1 MSLSLNKHAVL
12 GTLTFDQ
19 VDENWED
26 IQTLVNQIN
35 SRLPQNNWQATTNPT
50 TSNDQTQGFV
60 AGSRWYNKTPPG
72 DLFIC
77 TSAATGAAVWVAETT
92 LTFADV
98 TLDAVTTSGNSTTN
112 AVDVGALRSTNW
124 VGTVANGALG
134 HVVESGSNANGEYMK
149 LANGWMICTHT
160 IDSSS
165 VDIATASGSMYVSA
179 GQVWTFP
186 ASFSSA
192 PLSSGS
198 VERSASI
205 AYGIH
210 IRGTTTSAANY
221 NIWGS
226 VSGALPKT
234 TRIFAIGRWF

>member
-1 MSLSLNKHAVL
+1 MALDLFKHEVY

-19 VDENWED
+19 VDDNWDD

-60 AGSRWYNKTPPG
+60 AGSRWYNTSTG

-134 HVVESGSNANGEYMK
+134 HVVERGSNANGEYVK
-149 LANGWMICTHT
+149 FADGTMICQRQIALDMTVSGPIAFAYPST
-160 IDSSS
+160 WNSPNPNFRPSSFCSGVATVPDEENMSSVSLSSS
-165 VDIATASGSMYVSA
+165 NTEWRVFPNAVGTNTALQA
-179 GQVWTFP
+179 RLT
-186 ASFSSA
+186 
-192 PLSSGS
+192 
-198 VERSASI
+198 
-205 AYGIH
+205 
-210 IRGTTTSAANY
+210 
-221 NIWGS
+221 
-226 VSGALPKT
+226 
-234 TRIFAIGRWF
+234 AIGRWF